1 MQRYFSKKKEDNY
14 FILDENDIR
23 HIKLVMRMGDNEKIE
38 VVFDNEMYIC
48 CLENVKDNIKI
59 KIINKEENKTFVFP
73 KINLII
79 PILKEQKMDYIL
91 QKSTEL
97 GVYSITPIFTERTIV
112 KIDSKEYEKRILR
125 WQKIVKEASEQ
136 SKRNDI
142 PIINQIINLKDIKQ
156 TNDINIVCSTI
167 EQKNNI
173 KNMFQNIKN
182 CDTIN
187 VVIGPEG
194 GLSINEEQFLNKQ
207 GFISTSLGTRILRV
221 ETVPMFILSVF
232 NYIYME

>member
-1 MQRYFSKKKEDNY
+1 MQRYFAKKKEENY
-14 FILDENDIR
+14 FILNENDIR
-23 HIKLVMRMGDNEKIE
+23 HIKLVMRMKDNEKVEII
-38 VVFDNEMYIC
+38 FDNEMYIC
-48 CLENVKDNIKI
+48 CLEDVKGNIKI

-97 GVYSITPIFTERTIV
+97 GVYSITPVFTERTIV
-112 KIDSKEYEKRILR
+112 KVDSKEYDKKIQR

-142 PIINQIINLKDIKQ
+142 PKINQIINLKDIKQ
-156 TNDINIVCSTI
+156 TNDINIICSTI

-207 GFISTSLGTRILRV
+207 GYISASLGKRILRV

>member
-156 TNDINIVCSTI
+156 TNDINIVCSTF